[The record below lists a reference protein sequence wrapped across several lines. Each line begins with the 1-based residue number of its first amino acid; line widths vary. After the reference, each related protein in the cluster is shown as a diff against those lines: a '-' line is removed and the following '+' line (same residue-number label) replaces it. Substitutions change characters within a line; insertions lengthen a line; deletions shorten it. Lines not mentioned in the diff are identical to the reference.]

1 MSDAKARTDTD
12 DGRRDA
18 SDTSALW
25 ITAAQAWLEAAAL
38 RASIPAQD
46 SETHDALTQAARC
59 IAYAVE
65 PLCER
70 LGCSKAPY
78 GSAAKDAQAIVVAE
92 LFFSDIKEE
101 PRH

>member
-25 ITAAQAWLEAAAL
+25 ITAAKAWLEAAAL
-38 RASIPAQD
+38 RASVAAQD

-59 IAYAVE
+59 IAYAIE
-65 PLCER
+65 PLCKR
-70 LGCSKAPY
+70 LGCGKAPY
-78 GSAAKDAQAIVVAE
+78 GSAAKDAEAIVVE

>member
-1 MSDAKARTDTD
+1 MSDAKARTDTN

-18 SDTSALW
+18 SNTSAVW
-25 ITAAQAWLEAAAL
+25 ITAAAAWLEAAAL
-38 RASIPAQD
+38 RAKLSQD

-59 IAYAVE
+59 IAFAVE
-65 PLCER
+65 PICER

-78 GSAAKDAQAIVVAE
+78 GSLAKDAAQIVVAE
-92 LFFSDIKEE
+92 LFFTDLKDD